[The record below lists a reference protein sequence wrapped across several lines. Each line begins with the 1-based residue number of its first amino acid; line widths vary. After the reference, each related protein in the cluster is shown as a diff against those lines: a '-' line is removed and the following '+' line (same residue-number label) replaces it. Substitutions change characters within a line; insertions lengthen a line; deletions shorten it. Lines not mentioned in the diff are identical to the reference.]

1 MSLNR
6 SLVALA
12 LFVASASFA
21 ATKDTEMPDRE
32 MLKMM
37 DLLRDMEV
45 IRQMDMM
52 QDMPDVENAGDP
64 TKGTNS
70 QKSAPRNKKETAK

>member
-1 MSLNR
+1 
-6 SLVALA
+6 
-12 LFVASASFA
+12 
-21 ATKDTEMPDRE
+21 
-32 MLKMM
+32 MLQMM